1 MERTSL
7 MYRAREERDHRRRI
21 NAALD
26 AWDKVKTDDRD
37 MPVEFQE
44 LFECTLLSPK
54 ELEEAK
60 TRKIYLLESRIA
72 ECEDRA
78 FHMSRELR
86 ELRFPPAAQKP
97 MIPPPDFSWDDR
109 DN

>member
-7 MYRAREERDHRRRI
+7 MYRAREEQHQRRRT

-26 AWDKVKTDDRD
+26 AWNKVRPAGSRG
-37 MPVEFQE
+37 MPIEFQE
-44 LFECTLLSPK
+44 LYECTLLSPK
-54 ELEEAK
+54 ELEKAK
-60 TRKIYLLESRIA
+60 ARKIYLLESRIV

-86 ELRFPPAAQKP
+86 ELR
-97 MIPPPDFSWDDR
+97 S
-109 DN
+109 